1 MMRDSTR
8 RELHKL
14 RELVHFLLVGAGAT
28 PVDDEVIGALCCF
41 FCKQR
46 LDGYAGDFSEHGNS
60 IGPKFAAKLSI
71 HHVNGDHVDNRDL
84 NKALCHTK
92 CHKSHHRT
100 LANQKR
106 VKTALTQL
114 GVDPEPF

>member
-14 RELVHFLLVGAGAT
+14 RELMHFILNGAGVTKHALIDSD
-28 PVDDEVIGALCCF
+28 PPRIGALLCCF
-41 FCKQR
+41 CKEP
-46 LDGYAGDFSEHGNS
+46 LSNVEFEKHGNS
-60 IGPKFAAKLSI
+60 IGPRFTERLSI
-71 HHVNGDHVDNRDL
+71 HHVNGDHEDNSES

-100 LANQKR
+100 LAN
-106 VKTALTQL
+106 TARANKS
-114 GVDPEPF
+114 VDPEPF